1 MLSFNSCGKSMESQV
16 AEKYIKK
23 LYEVML
29 AREADFDGLKNC
41 MAKLEDTGIEGFG
54 ILLEE
59 FSKSTEFIERMSAM
73 SQNNNLETNCEFC
86 FEGLNEETLASLF
99 EKTATYWRCLASHPE
114 EMYWSVLSSPS
125 YKGILADDVKREFM
139 QSGIEDIERIK
150 SLCDKVG
157 YNVEQCQS
165 YLEYGCGV
173 GRLVFNLEDGISQV
187 NCVDFSSSHLD
198 EAKKNLS
205 GTATASRYRYH
216 HIRNLGDLRTLPQ
229 NQDIIHSSLVL
240 QHNTP
245 PVIERVAIDL
255 LGLLKTGGLAILH
268 IPIAKAFYKFDAN
281 EYLLSVEAGNSMEMH
296 ILPKANLYKA
306 AKTAGCDI
314 IYSYCDGGCG
324 GDIYSEIIV
333 FQRS

>member
-1 MLSFNSCGKSMESQV
+1 MESQ
-16 AEKYIKK
+16 AAGRYIKK

-29 AREADFDGLKNC
+29 SREADFDGLKNC
-41 MAKLEDTGIEGFG
+41 MAKLEDTGIEGFA

-59 FSKSTEFIERMSAM
+59 FSKSTEYIERMSAI
-73 SQNNNLETNCEFC
+73 SQNNNLETNCEFS
-86 FEGLNEETLASLF
+86 FEGLSDETLTNLF
-99 EKTATYWRCLASHPE
+99 EKTAKYWRHAASEPE

-125 YKGILADDVKREFM
+125 YKGKLTDEVKKEFM
-139 QSGIEDIERIK
+139 QSGTEDVKRIK

-157 YNVEQCQS
+157 YNLGKCHN

-173 GRLVFNLEDGISQV
+173 GRLVFNLRDDISQV

-198 EAKKNLS
+198 EARKNLS
-205 GTATASRYRYH
+205 ATATASRYHYYH
-216 HIRNLGDLRTLPQ
+216 IKYLTDLRTLPQ

-245 PVIERVAIDL
+245 PVIEKVIGDL
-255 LGLLKTGGLAILH
+255 LGLLNTGGLAILH
-268 IPIAKAFYKFDAN
+268 VPITRAFYKFDAN
-281 EYLLSVEAGNSMEMH
+281 EYLLSAEAGNSMEMH
-296 ILPKANLYKA
+296 ILPKANLYKVAKA
-306 AKTAGCDI
+306 ASCEI

>member
-1 MLSFNSCGKSMESQV
+1 MENLIV
-16 AEKYIKK
+16 DKYIKK

-29 AREADFDGLKNC
+29 SREADFDGLKNC
-41 MAKLEDTGIEGFG
+41 MARLEDAGTEGFV

-59 FSKSTEFIERMSAM
+59 FSKSAEFIERMSAM
-73 SQNNNLETNCEFC
+73 SQNNNLETNCEFS
-86 FEGLNEETLASLF
+86 FEGLSEETLTNLF
-99 EKTATYWRCLASHPE
+99 EKTAKYWRLTASEPE

-125 YKGILADDVKREFM
+125 YKGILADDVKKEFM
-139 QSGIEDIERIK
+139 QSGMEDVERIK

-157 YNVEQCQS
+157 YDLEKCHN

-173 GRLVFNLEDGISQV
+173 GRLVYNLQDGISQV

-198 EAKKNLS
+198 EARKNLS
-205 GTATASRYRYH
+205 ATATASRYHYY
-216 HIRNLGDLRTLPQ
+216 HIRSLADLRTLPQ

-245 PVIERVAIDL
+245 PVIEKIIGAL
-255 LGLLKTGGLAILH
+255 LGLLNAGGLAMLH

-281 EYLLSVEAGNSMEMH
+281 EYLLSAEAGNSMEMH
-296 ILPKANLYKA
+296 ILPKANLYKVAKA
-306 AKTAGCDI
+306 ARCDI